1 MQMTGI
7 SNWRRERLNND
18 PSSVKRIHLIG
29 ICGTAMASLAGMLQ
43 AKGYQVAGSDQSVY
57 PPMSTFLER
66 LGIQLFE
73 GFSEKNLVP
82 RPDLVVVGNVVSRGN
97 PEVEQTLNEKIRYAS
112 MAEVL
117 KEFFIR
123 GKRSY
128 VVSGTHGKT
137 TTASLLAWLLESAGL
152 DPSFLVGGIAENFGS
167 SFKLGKSDLFVIE
180 GDEYDTAFFDKGPKF
195 LHYLPERVILNNCEF
210 DHADI
215 YADFEAVKTSF
226 RRLVNII
233 PSRGKLIAN
242 WDDAVVREL
251 SSKAFC
257 PVESFGL
264 ASEAQWTARSWEFLE
279 ATTRF
284 EAVRNGVPWGRFE
297 TPLAGGFNIKNCL
310 AAIACASD
318 LGVSSDRIEEGL
330 RTFKNVKRRLEIRG
344 EARGVTIFD
353 DFAHHPTAIH
363 ETLSAVKARYPG
375 SRLWA
380 IFEPRSATSR
390 RNVFQQEFATCFDK
404 ADRVVLCSLFAPEK
418 LDASVRLDVARVVQE
433 LRARGIEAWQRDSAD
448 AIVQEVAP
456 RLKSGDKVLIMS
468 NGGFDGIHQKLLN
481 ALNHRADG

>member
-1 MQMTGI
+1 LN
-7 SNWRRERLNND
+7 SN
-18 PSSVKRIHLIG
+18 PSSIRRIHLIG

-57 PPMSTFLER
+57 PPMSILLEK
-66 LGIQLFE
+66 LGIRLFQ
-73 GFSEKNLVP
+73 GFSEKHLDP
-82 RPDLVVVGNVVSRGN
+82 PPDLVVVGNVVSRGN
-97 PEVEQTLNEKIRYAS
+97 PEAEHTLNEKIPYAS

-123 GKRSY
+123 GKRSC
-128 VVSGTHGKT
+128 VVAGTHGKT

-167 SFKLGKSDLFVIE
+167 SFKLGSGNLFVIE

-195 LHYLPERVILNNCEF
+195 LHYLPEQVILNNCEF

-226 RRLVNII
+226 RRLVNLV
-233 PSRGKLIAN
+233 PSRGRLVAC
-242 WDDAVVREL
+242 WDDPVVREL
-251 SSKAFC
+251 SNRAYC
-257 PVESFGL
+257 PVDSFGL
-264 ASEAQWTARSWEFLE
+264 ASEARWTARSLEFLE
-279 ATTRF
+279 RTTRF
-284 EAVRNGVPWGRFE
+284 EVLHDRVSWGHFE
-297 TPLAGGFNIKNCL
+297 TPLAGSFNVKNCL
-310 AAIACASD
+310 AAIACAHE
-318 LGVSSDRIEEGL
+318 LGVSPDSVAQGL

-344 EARGVTIFD
+344 ETRGITIFD

-363 ETLSAVKARYPG
+363 ETLSAVKARHPG

-390 RNVFQQEFATCFDK
+390 RNVFQKEFAACFDQ

-418 LDASVRLDVARVVQE
+418 LKASIRLDVARVVQE
-433 LRARGIEAWQRDSAD
+433 LNARGIEASQLESAD
-448 AIVQEVAP
+448 AIVREVAP
-456 RLKSGDKVLIMS
+456 KLQSGDKVLIMS
-468 NGGFDGIHQKLLN
+468 NGGFDGIHQKLVT
-481 ALNHRADG
+481 ALVGKADG